1 LATDP
6 EDDVNP
12 ELQILVERVEALER
26 QSRSARGIA
35 VIAVLIAIAT
45 LAATLAMPRGRSLVP
60 ATTGRFDVIE
70 ANRILLRDPDSRPAG
85 GMEVDRNGTIRLVL
99 GRAGTTGGVLL
110 EAQQN
115 GVAHLTLKGPDG
127 TPLAA
132 LVGSRRSELTLGN
145 RQGGPSVAIGTRDD
159 GAGTLSAWDAQ
170 GKIRFRA
177 P

>member
-1 LATDP
+1 M
-6 EDDVNP
+6 NP
-12 ELQILVERVEALER
+12 ELQILVERVELLER
-26 QSRSARGIA
+26 QGQSSRGIA
-35 VIAVLIAIAT
+35 VVAVLIAIAT
-45 LAATLAMPRGRSLVP
+45 LAAMLAMPRGRSLTP

-99 GRAGTTGGVLL
+99 GRAGATGAVLL

-115 GVAHLTLKGPDG
+115 GVAHVTLKGPDG

-132 LVGSRRSELTLGN
+132 LVGSRRSELTVGT
-145 RQGGPSVAIGTRDD
+145 RKGGPSVAIAARED

-170 GKIRFRA
+170 GRIRFRA

>member
-1 LATDP
+1 
-6 EDDVNP
+6 VNP
-12 ELQILVERVEALER
+12 EMQILVERVELLER
-26 QSRSARGIA
+26 QSRSSRGIA
-35 VIAVLIAIAT
+35 GIAVLIAIVA
-45 LAATLAMPRGRSLVP
+45 LAATVAMPRERSLTP
-60 ATTGRFDVIE
+60 STTGRFDVVE

-99 GRAGTTGGVLL
+99 GRSGATGAVLL

-132 LVGSRRSELTLGN
+132 LVGSRQPELTVGQ
-145 RQGGPSVAIGTRDD
+145 RQGGPSVTIGTRED
-159 GAGTLSAWDAQ
+159 GAGTISAWDAR
-170 GKIRFRA
+170 GRIRFRA